1 MGKVVNILTGEVV
14 DLERPQSKPV
24 KEPEPI
30 ELTPAE
36 LVAYIEHRAECEQP
50 TPNADGVHVGD
61 IFECSWGYEQTQA
74 DFFQV
79 VALKGKHTAVVVEI
93 RSTFTRATGP
103 MSEYRRAVR
112 DGFRS
117 NAEQYTVRTKSENG
131 KYPHFRNPQLQGTAT
146 CRPTDELR
154 EHYASWYY

>member
-1 MGKVVNILTGEVV
+1 MSKVVNIFTGKVV
-14 DLERPQSKPV
+14 DLERPQPQPV

-36 LVAYIEHRAECEQP
+36 LAAYIEYLAACEESTQ
-50 TPNADGVHVGD
+50 NADGVHVGD
-61 IFECSWGYEQTQA
+61 IFECSWGYEQTQV

-79 VALKGKHTAVVVEI
+79 VALKAKHSAVVVKI
-93 RSTFTRATGP
+93 CSTSTRAMGP

-112 DGFRS
+112 DSYRPDS
-117 NAEQYTVRTKSENG
+117 EQYTVRTKSNNG
-131 KYPHFRNPQLQGTAT
+131 RRPSFRCPQMSHEVCT
-146 CRPTDELR
+146 PTDELR

>member
-1 MGKVVNILTGEVV
+1 MGKAVNIFTGEVV
-14 DLERPQSKPV
+14 DLERPQPQPV

-36 LVAYIEHRAECEQP
+36 LVAYIEYCAEREQP
-50 TPNADGVHVGD
+50 TQNADGVHVGD

-79 VALKGKHTAVVVEI
+79 VALKGKHTAVVMEI
-93 RSTFTRATGP
+93 RSAHTRAASP

-112 DGFRS
+112 DSYRPD
-117 NAEQYTVRTKSENG
+117 AEQYTVRTKSEDG
-131 KYPHFRNPQLQGTAT
+131 KYPYFRNPQLQGTEI
-146 CRPTDELR
+146 CRSTDELR